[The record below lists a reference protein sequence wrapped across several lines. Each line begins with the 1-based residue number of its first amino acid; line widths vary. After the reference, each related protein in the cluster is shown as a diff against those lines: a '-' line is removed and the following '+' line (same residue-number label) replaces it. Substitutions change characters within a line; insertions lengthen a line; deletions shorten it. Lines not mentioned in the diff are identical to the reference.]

1 MTEPPMIGLVIA
13 LFFGAAQFVLLQILA
28 RSLARGKINPLPL
41 LLLPACL
48 LAGLL
53 LCAFFARERLIL
65 CAAILVGAF
74 VLGAAIAFCR
84 HADL

>member
-13 LFFGAAQFVLLQILA
+13 LFFGAAQFYLLQILA
-28 RSLARGKINPLPL
+28 RSLVRGKINPLPL

-53 LCAFFARERLIL
+53 LCAFLARERLIL

-74 VLGAAIAFCR
+74 VLGAGVAFLR

>member
-1 MTEPPMIGLVIA
+1 MRDTSMLGIVTA
-13 LFFGAAQFVLLQILA
+13 VFFGAAQFILLQILA
-28 RSLARGKINPLPL
+28 RSLVRGKINPLPL

-53 LCAFFARERLIL
+53 LCAFLARERLIL

-74 VLGAAIAFCR
+74 VLGAGVAFLR